1 MTFLEFAAP
10 PLTKLIQ
17 TLATKSLTQALQG
30 VRRERQMKR
39 LIEDAVDRVVEQ
51 AEGYLRSEKLARE
64 KQELLLTAI
73 FTQLQPFVDE
83 PARLFRAGLDGQR
96 IFEQAHASGQLPEE
110 IREEG
115 LEQFYSVLFPH
126 VAQLVAGSPLALQ
139 AWQAENYREGFRQL
153 NQLAA
158 ATHRDPRCR
167 GPSPATMAP
176 SGRSLPVRRLLSR
189 SRRCRF

>member
-64 KQELLLTAI
+64 
-73 FTQLQPFVDE
+73 
-83 PARLFRAGLDGQR
+83 
-96 IFEQAHASGQLPEE
+96 
-110 IREEG
+110 
-115 LEQFYSVLFPH
+115 
-126 VAQLVAGSPLALQ
+126 
-139 AWQAENYREGFRQL
+139 
-153 NQLAA
+153 
-158 ATHRDPRCR
+158 
-167 GPSPATMAP
+167 
-176 SGRSLPVRRLLSR
+176 SR
-189 SRRCRF
+189 SCCSPPFSPSSSRSWTSRRACFAPASMGSVSSNRRTPPGSCRRKF

>member
-17 TLATKSLTQALQG
+17 TLATKSLTQALEG

-115 LEQFYSVLFPH
+115 HEQFYSVLFPH
-126 VAQLVAGSPLALQ
+126 VAQLVAGSAPRSSGLASGELSRRVS
-139 AWQAENYREGFRQL
+139 AAESARGRHPPGSALSRAKPSNYGAVRSI
-153 NQLAA
+153 AS
-158 ATHRDPRCR
+158 
-167 GPSPATMAP
+167 SPA
-176 SGRSLPVRRLLSR
+176 SSLAQ
-189 SRRCRF
+189 